1 MVKKRFVSMAL
12 TALTALATLTFAA
25 GALAQEKAAEAS
37 ASKPKITLVEPTK
50 DFGTVPKGQ
59 MLDWSFVIKNTGAAD
74 LEIKSANPTC
84 GCTVADYD
92 KLIKPGQSG
101 KITAH
106 VDTTNFSGPIS
117 KAVTIQSN
125 DPETPAAQVTISATV
140 KPYVEAY
147 PAGFV
152 RYTLLQ
158 GDEQTQTVTLYS
170 EDEGP
175 FEILSIQTPG
185 DWVKVKQAKVT
196 ADTERVK
203 AGRAGQNQYKLDVTV
218 GGATAPVGPL
228 TDKVVIK
235 TNSKYQ
241 PEYRLSLSGVV
252 RPTYIVAPSVLN
264 FGEVAAA
271 SDSTERV
278 ITVQSHNR
286 AKMDAFTVNKVESS
300 IPGITA
306 EAKSTESAGIFEV
319 SVKVSKQAKTGE
331 FDGKVKIFTNDLIK
345 PTVEIPVRGMIK

>member
-1 MVKKRFVSMAL
+1 MVQKRFVSMAL
-12 TALTALATLTFAA
+12 AALVTLTFAA
-25 GALAQEKAAEAS
+25 GAFAQEKAAEVS
-37 ASKPKITLVEPTK
+37 ASKPKITLVEPMK

-74 LEIKSANPTC
+74 LEIKSVNPAC
-84 GCTVADYD
+84 GCTVADFD

-106 VDTTNFSGPIS
+106 VDTTNFTGPIS

-158 GDEQTQTVTLYS
+158 GEEQTQTITLYS
-170 EDEGP
+170 EDETP
-175 FEILSIQTPG
+175 FEILSITTPG
-185 DWVKVKQAKVT
+185 DWVKVKHAKIT
-196 ADTERVK
+196 SDAERIK
-203 AGRAGQNQYKLDVTV
+203 AGRAGQNQYKIDVTV
-218 GGATAPVGPL
+218 GGDTAPVGPL
-228 TDKVVIK
+228 TDKVVFK
-235 TNSKYQ
+235 TTSKFQ

-264 FGEVAAA
+264 FGEVSAA
-271 SDSTERV
+271 SGPTERV
-278 ITVQSHNR
+278 ITVQSNNR
-286 AKMDAFTVNKVESS
+286 AQMDAF
-300 IPGITA
+300 
-306 EAKSTESAGIFEV
+306 
-319 SVKVSKQAKTGE
+319 KVSKGLDVA
-331 FDGKVKIFTNDLIK
+331 IA
-345 PTVEIPVRGMIK
+345 